1 MLGGLQRVRV
11 EFREREVDSDF
22 GGVEDSESG
31 AVLQVVSERK
41 GVRRG
46 FEREEVW
53 VFVLV
58 VEL

>member
-31 AVLQVVSERK
+31 TVLQVVSERK

-46 FEREEVW
+46 LEREEVW

>member
-1 MLGGLQRVRV
+1 M
-11 EFREREVDSDF
+11 EYREREEDSDF

-46 FEREEVW
+46 LEREEVW

>member
-1 MLGGLQRVRV
+1 M
-11 EFREREVDSDF
+11 DSDF

-31 AVLQVVSERK
+31 AVLQVVSGRK